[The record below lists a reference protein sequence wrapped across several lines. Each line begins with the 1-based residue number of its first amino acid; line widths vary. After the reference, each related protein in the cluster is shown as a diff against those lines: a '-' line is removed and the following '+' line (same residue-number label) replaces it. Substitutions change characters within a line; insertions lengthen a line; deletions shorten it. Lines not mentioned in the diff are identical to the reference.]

1 MDGLS
6 EPRLAECRKTAR
18 VWMCHDRVSSQRRL
32 TPATCD
38 NAEVWTQVKGA
49 YGQGEGGDM
58 FGYQGQAGMHVTW

>member
-1 MDGLS
+1 
-6 EPRLAECRKTAR
+6 
-18 VWMCHDRVSSQRRL
+18 MCNDRVSSQRRL